1 MYSKNKSSK
10 SESCKMRLKAKR
22 NNWTKKESLE
32 KHAVAVNKE
41 MVKNKELELDVRR
54 LKRKVQQWEEEEED
68 HRRRVKQVKIERER
82 REKMEADI
90 KVRVRIEEYERER
103 VRDEI
108 FHRRQRRRYRKWS
121 DTARLKLW
129 WNMTSITNLPLWG
142 SVTQTWII
150 VTG

>member
-68 HRRRVKQVKIERER
+68 HHRQVKQIKIERER

-90 KVRVRIEEYERER
+90 KVRVRIEEYERGR

-108 FHRRQRRRYRKWS
+108 FHRRQRWYRKWS

-142 SVTQTWII
+142 SVTQRL